1 MTTQQ
6 IFEFAA
12 KLVWPYARNFV
23 KLSKRCRRCILSE
36 KYTELHDGVCPYCSA
51 KGDVVDL
58 SIPEVSPEMQSRFD
72 QRIRSQINE
81 NKYHALLLLSGG
93 KDSAY
98 MLHRLKKEYPQLKV
112 LCVVVNNGF
121 MSSTA
126 IEGSK
131 FAAEKMN
138 SDLLTV
144 NAHVDEFAAKF
155 RQAFLDLNGRGAYG
169 VIDFVDGDF
178 IFEIGQRIARQMN
191 IPVVFG
197 GVSWVQAKIIL
208 GETDFEQD
216 KGLGLHVVFPL
227 VIWRTGE
234 KEIRDYVRA
243 NGLLPPGTESP
254 ITSNSSLITAMSV
267 IDILNNGYSS
277 FEPEFAQLIR
287 EKKADR
293 KTWLYVFELLEF
305 ASLKGLLNGEL
316 NASLAKLDLKI
327 SDIIKNS
334 K

>member
-1 MTTQQ
+1 MNTQR
-6 IFEFAA
+6 IFELSA
-12 KLVWPYARNFV
+12 KQIWPFVRHFV

-36 KYTELHDGVCPYCSA
+36 KYTELHDGVCKYCA
-51 KGDVVDL
+51 KKVDADQ
-58 SIPEVSPEMQSRFD
+58 STPEVSKEMISRFD
-72 QRIRSQINE
+72 QRIRAQIND

-98 MLHRLKKEYPQLKV
+98 ILYRLKKEYPQLRV

-126 IEGSK
+126 INGAR
-131 FAAEKMN
+131 FAAEKMK
-138 SDLLTV
+138 SDLMIV
-144 NAHVDEFAAKF
+144 NAHVDEFAEKF
-155 RQAFLDLNGRGAYG
+155 RQAFLELNGRGSYG

-178 IFEIGQRIARQMN
+178 IFDIGQRIAKQMN
-191 IPVVFG
+191 ISVVLG

-216 KGLGLHVVFPL
+216 KGSGVRVVFPL
-227 VIWRTGE
+227 VVWRIGE
-234 KEIRDYVRA
+234 KEIRASVRA
-243 NGLLPPGTESP
+243 EGLLPAGTESP

-267 IDILNNGYSS
+267 IDILNSGYSS

-293 KTWLYVFELLEF
+293 KTWLYLFELLEF
-305 ASLKGLLNGEL
+305 ASQKGFLNKDL
-316 NASLAKLDLKI
+316 NASLVKLNLKI
-327 SDIIKNS
+327 TDIVKDS